1 MKNKNKKENLVSLTD
16 ELFHMVADLSLENQE
31 KFKDIVRIVMNA
43 LKEKDAYTQG
53 HSIRVIDYAVK
64 MGIELELG
72 PQELKD
78 LEISAVLHDI
88 GKLSIPDRILKKPG
102 RLTKEEFSVMQTHS
116 ANGEKLLDGISNLEK
131 YKKYI
136 RSHHER
142 FDGMGYPDG
151 LKGEEIPLISRII
164 FVADTFDA
172 MTSNRPYRNGLPIET
187 AVEELIKCS
196 NTQFDPK
203 IVQAFLDVLEKENLD
218 LKKEVI

>member
-1 MKNKNKKENLVSLTD
+1 MKNKNKKENLASLSD
-16 ELFHMVADLSLENQE
+16 ELLNMVADLSLENQE

-53 HSIRVIDYAVK
+53 HSIRVIEYAVK
-64 MGIELELG
+64 IGMELNLN

-102 RLTKEEFSVMQTHS
+102 RLTKEEFSIMQTHS
-116 ANGEKLLDGISNLEK
+116 TNGEKLLDGINNLEK

-136 RSHHER
+136 RAHHER

-151 LKGEEIPLISRII
+151 LKEEEIPLISRII

-172 MTSNRPYRNGLPIET
+172 MTSDRPYRNGLPIET
-187 AVEELIKCS
+187 AVEELIRCS
-196 NTQFDPK
+196 GTQFDPK
-203 IVQAFLDVLEKENLD
+203 VVQAFLNVITKERSE
-218 LKKEVI
+218 LKKAAI